1 MADYD
6 DDLFQREMSG
16 VAPLKQDDRV
26 PVASRRSPSL
36 AQRLRKASAIARPR
50 QDPNPLTVPEQ
61 VPQAGPHDIV
71 GLKKNGVQE
80 GVYRKLRLGKYE
92 VQARLDLHRVRLLEA
107 RDQVYLFVREAQ
119 DQGLRTVLISHGKGR
134 HSERPG
140 LLKSYVLH
148 WLEEFDQ
155 VLAFHSAPANQG
167 GTGVTLA
174 LLRKNSEAKQ
184 KNREFFHERS
194 RAQR

>member
-1 MADYD
+1 MADD
-6 DDLFQREMSG
+6 DNDLFQREMSG
-16 VAPLKQDDRV
+16 VAPLKPDDRI
-26 PVASRRSPSL
+26 PAAARRSPSL
-36 AQRLRKASAIARPR
+36 AQRLRRASAIARPG

-92 VQARLDLHRVRLLEA
+92 VQARLDLHRVRLLDA

-119 DQGLRTVLISHGKGR
+119 EHGLRTVLISHGKGW

-155 VLAFHSAPANQG
+155 VLAFHSAPPNQG
-167 GTGVTLA
+167 GTGVTLV

-184 KNREFFHERS
+184 RNREFFHERS
-194 RAQR
+194 RVQR

>member
-1 MADYD
+1 MGDYD
-6 DDLFQREMSG
+6 DDLFQREMTG
-16 VAPLKQDDRV
+16 VAPLKQDERV
-26 PVASRRSPSL
+26 YSAPRREPSL
-36 AQRLRKASAIARPR
+36 AQRLRRASATARPN
-50 QDPNPLTVPEQ
+50 QDPNPLTVPER
-61 VPQAGPHDIV
+61 VPQAGPYDIV

-92 VQARLDLHRVRLLEA
+92 PQARLDLHRVRLMDA

-119 DQGLRTVLISHGKGR
+119 ANGLRTVLISHGKGE
-134 HSERPG
+134 HSERPA

-148 WLEEFDQ
+148 WLEEFEQ

-167 GTGVTLA
+167 GAGVTLV
-174 LLRKNSEAKQ
+174 LLRKSGSASQ
-184 KNREFFHERS
+184 KNREFFYERS